1 VPTLQQFVA
10 EITPENRYRTER
22 KAPAFRRGGGSKR
35 NSLAE
40 LRSRQ
45 RGSGVVHQKG
55 VPMEAPDLM
64 PLPPVVSYTGMPG
77 EKILIVDDERL
88 VRWSLRQKCE
98 EWGYEVFEAAG
109 GELGLRLAQ
118 HESPDLVLLDVRM
131 PDLNGIQVLERLR
144 KNEDAGAV
152 IMITADPTLDDVKSA
167 LKLGAY
173 DFVGKPLDFEE
184 LRVTIQNALE
194 ATRLRG
200 EVQSLRGE
208 VRRRTGYHDV
218 VGVSPKMTELMN
230 FVQKV
235 AASEA
240 TTILIQGESGTG
252 KDLVAKA
259 IHYESARQNGPFVAI
274 NCSAIPETLMEAE
287 LFGHEKGA
295 FTDAKQMK
303 KGLFETANGGTLFL
317 DEIGELSPLLQAK
330 LLRVLEDQV
339 IRRVGGVRDMQVD
352 VRVVAASNRD
362 LEKAV
367 REGHFRQD
375 LYYRLAIIAI
385 FIPPLREHTEDI
397 LPLVDFF
404 INLYNR
410 KFKKSVRGISPET
423 RRLLLAHNWPGNVRE
438 LKNSIER
445 AMILEEESVLRPNYL
460 PFAVGAA
467 ARSGLTAFEHTSAAP
482 DSSGKTLAN
491 GRVLPRLYIPEE
503 GTSLEEVERAMVE
516 LALRQAN
523 NNQTHAAR
531 LLDISRDALRYK
543 LKKFELVPAGDEEAT
558 NFIPSENTAG

>member
-1 VPTLQQFVA
+1 MPT
-10 EITPENRYRTER
+10 
-22 KAPAFRRGGGSKR
+22 
-35 NSLAE
+35 
-40 LRSRQ
+40 
-45 RGSGVVHQKG
+45 
-55 VPMEAPDLM
+55 
-64 PLPPVVSYTGMPG
+64 
-77 EKILIVDDERL
+77 EKILVVDDERL
-88 VRWSLRQKCE
+88 VRWSLQQKCE
-98 EWGYEVFEAAG
+98 EWGYDVVEADGGYAG
-109 GELGLRLAQ
+109 LKLAQ
-118 HESPDLVLLDVRM
+118 HETPDLVLLDVRM
-131 PDLNGIQVLERLR
+131 PDLNGLQVLEQLK
-144 KNEDAGAV
+144 KNPGAPAV
-152 IMITADPTLDDVKSA
+152 IMITADPQLDDVKSA

-173 DFVGKPLDFEE
+173 DFVGKPLDFDE
-184 LRVTIQNALE
+184 LHVTIQNALE
-194 ATRLRG
+194 ANRLRS

-208 VRRRTGYHDV
+208 MRRRAGYHEAV
-218 VGVSPKMTELMN
+218 AVSPKMTELMS
-230 FVQKV
+230 FVRKV

-252 KDLVAKA
+252 KDLIAQT
-259 IHYESARQNGPFVAI
+259 IHYESSRQNGPFVAI

-339 IRRVGGVRDMQVD
+339 IRRVGGVRDLQVD

-375 LYYRLAIIAI
+375 LYYRLAIIAV
-385 FIPPLREHTEDI
+385 FIPPLRERTEDI

-404 INLYNR
+404 VGWYNR
-410 KFKKSVRGISPET
+410 KFKKSVKGISADT
-423 RRLLLAHNWPGNVRE
+423 RRLLLAHSWPGNVRE

-445 AMILEEESVLRPNYL
+445 AMILEDESVLRPLYM
-460 PFAVGAA
+460 PFAVGDA
-467 ARSGLTAFEHTSAAP
+467 ARSGLTAFEHSSA
-482 DSSGKTLAN
+482 SGDGAGKQLPG
-491 GRVLPRLYIPEE
+491 GRMLPRLYIPEE

-516 LALRQAN
+516 LAMRQAN
-523 NNQTHAAR
+523 GNQTHAAR

-543 LKKFELVPAGDEEAT
+543 LKKFDLAPAGDDQ
-558 NFIPSENTAG
+558 TADSIAAEG

>member
-1 VPTLQQFVA
+1 
-10 EITPENRYRTER
+10 
-22 KAPAFRRGGGSKR
+22 
-35 NSLAE
+35 
-40 LRSRQ
+40 
-45 RGSGVVHQKG
+45 
-55 VPMEAPDLM
+55 
-64 PLPPVVSYTGMPG
+64 MPG
-77 EKILIVDDERL
+77 ERILVVDDERL

-98 EWGYEVFEAAG
+98 EWGYEVAEAAA
-109 GELGLRLAQ
+109 GEPGLRLAQ
-118 HESPDLVLLDVRM
+118 HESPNLVLLDVRL
-131 PDLNGIQVLERLR
+131 PDISGIQVLEQLK
-144 KNEDAGAV
+144 KNPDAPAV
-152 IMITADPTLDDVKSA
+152 IMITADPQLDDVKQA

-173 DFVGKPLDFEE
+173 DFIGKPLDFDE
-184 LRVTIQNALE
+184 LHVTIQNALE
-194 ATRLRG
+194 ATRLRS
-200 EVQSLRGE
+200 EVQTLRGE
-208 VRRRTGYHDV
+208 VRRQAGYHETV
-218 VGVSPKMTELMN
+218 AVSPKMTELMS

-252 KDLVAKA
+252 KDLVAKT
-259 IHYESARQNGPFVAI
+259 IHYESSRQHGPFVAI

-287 LFGHEKGA
+287 LFGHERGA

-303 KGLFETANGGTLFL
+303 KGLFETANAGTLFL

-339 IRRVGGVRDMQVD
+339 IRRIGGVRDLQVD

-385 FIPPLREHTEDI
+385 FIPPLRERTEDV

-410 KFKKSVRGISPET
+410 RFKKAVRGITPET
-423 RRLLLAHNWPGNVRE
+423 RRLLLSHNWPGNVRE

-445 AMILEEESVLRPNYL
+445 AMILEDEQVLRPNYM
-460 PFAVGAA
+460 PFALGDA
-467 ARSGLTAFEHTSAAP
+467 ARSGLTAFEHSSATG
-482 DSSGKTLAN
+482 DSAGKQLPN
-491 GRVLPRLYIPEE
+491 GRSLPRLYIPDE

-516 LALRQAN
+516 LAMRQAN
-523 NNQTHAAR
+523 GNQTHAAR
-531 LLDISRDALRYK
+531 QLDISRDALRYK
-543 LKKFELVPAGDEEAT
+543 LKKFDLVPADDTADSVPTENST
-558 NFIPSENTAG
+558 N